1 MVLRA
6 LVVWLVMLI
15 VAVCNGAFREFVLVP
30 RLGQGVA
37 HVAST
42 LILCACI
49 GTVVYFAIPRILP
62 RSAGDAVSIGAG
74 WLLLTLAFE
83 FGFGRLRGRS
93 WVDLLADYDVLNGR
107 IWLLVLIVT
116 LLAPLVMARERQI
129 LPPES
134 LG

>member
-6 LVVWLVMLI
+6 LVIWLLLLV

-30 RLGQGVA
+30 RLGPGVA
-37 HVAST
+37 HVVST

-49 GTVVYFAIPRILP
+49 GTVVYFVIPWILP

-93 WVDLLADYDVLNGR
+93 WVDLLADYDVLHGR

-116 LLAPLVMARERQI
+116 LLAPLIMARERQ
-129 LPPES
+129 LFPPES